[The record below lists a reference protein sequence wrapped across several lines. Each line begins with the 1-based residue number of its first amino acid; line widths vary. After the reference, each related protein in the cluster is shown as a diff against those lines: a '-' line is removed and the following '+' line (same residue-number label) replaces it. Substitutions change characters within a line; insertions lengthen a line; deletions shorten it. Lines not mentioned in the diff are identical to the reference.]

1 MLRPMSRRISS
12 DYEEVDNFDLNKSL
26 NESLDE
32 RQRQRAMSLRIL
44 NGDIRLSCGSGRATP
59 GLVEEN
65 ELDSYLDENTN
76 EANKRSTEERKRESR
91 PIDSISVSST
101 AELDPESEAGDSSG
115 DNKSL
120 ESRDESPE
128 ISLDYTNEEKSA
140 DKEIAEDQSKTEEES
155 SLAGVQGG
163 NFETEQTD
171 KEISKDDDEHTDVF
185 AEQSHEEEDEKYKEK
200 QEDEYSGKQSDTE
213 RNNTEV
219 ELSKE
224 EKKDEKSKAHST
236 VQRLESVESGR
247 LILGEDEEE
256 VKDRLSMFYEK
267 ESTRI
272 CERLEGEPPSQNII
286 KCLVSLTTPR
296 DLLSIASCEQPAF
309 VEFDMSH
316 DGFGFLFIG
325 SLAPIAGLGMFCYG
339 ILAFLCINLDRMIF
353 LYLL

>member
-12 DYEEVDNFDLNKSL
+12 DYDEIDNIDLNKSL

-65 ELDSYLDENTN
+65 EIDSYLDENSDDT
-76 EANKRSTEERKRESR
+76 NKRSIEERKREPR
-91 PIDSISVSST
+91 PIDSISVSSA
-101 AELDPESEAGDSSG
+101 AELDPESEAADSSG

-128 ISLDYTNEEKSA
+128 ISLDYANEEKSA
-140 DKEIAEDQSKTEEES
+140 GKGISEDQSKTEEES
-155 SLAGVQGG
+155 SLAEVQG
-163 NFETEQTD
+163 EDLKAEQ
-171 KEISKDDDEHTDVF
+171 KNEISKDDDENTDVF
-185 AEQSHEEEDEKYKEK
+185 PERSNGEKDEQVEEKLENKNNA
-200 QEDEYSGKQSDTE
+200 KQSNIERDSDETE
-213 RNNTEV
+213 
-219 ELSKE
+219 LPKE
-224 EKKDEKSKAHST
+224 GNKTGKSKRHFP
-236 VQRLESVESGR
+236 VQRLVSVESDR
-247 LILGEDEEE
+247 LLSGDDEEQ
-256 VKDRLSMFYEK
+256 VKDRLSIFYEK

-325 SLAPIAGLGMFCYG
+325 SLAPIAGLGMFSNHSLYFNYNQSNQ
-339 ILAFLCINLDRMIF
+339 LVSLIN
-353 LYLL
+353 

>member
-26 NESLDE
+26 SESLDE

-65 ELDSYLDENTN
+65 EIDSYLDENTN
-76 EANKRSTEERKRESR
+76 ETNKRSIEERKGEPR

-101 AELDPESEAGDSSG
+101 TELDPESEAADSSG

-140 DKEIAEDQSKTEEES
+140 NKEITEDQSKKQEDS
-155 SLAGVQGG
+155 ILAGVQGKDV
-163 NFETEQTD
+163 ETEQ
-171 KEISKDDDEHTDVF
+171 EYEEMLKDDDEHTDVF
-185 AEQSHEEEDEKYKEK
+185 AEQSNEEEEEKSSEK
-200 QEDEYSGKQSDTE
+200 HEDEYSTKQAEIE
-213 RNNTEV
+213 RNDSEV

-224 EKKDEKSKAHST
+224 EKKVGKSKAHSA

-247 LILGEDEEE
+247 LILGDDEEE
-256 VKDRLSMFYEK
+256 VKDRLTMFYEK

-316 DGFGFLFIG
+316 DGFGCLFIG
-325 SLAPIAGLGMFCYG
+325 SLAPIASLGMFC
-339 ILAFLCINLDRMIF
+339 
-353 LYLL
+353 